1 MTSPVPRLFAALAAV
16 ALALSVPA
24 AHAAL
29 AQQPAAPAA
38 RAAAPAAAPAAKDGR
53 KDRAAPGPLG
63 NLGGNSK
70 EPIKIDA
77 DRLDVFDKEQ
87 RAVFQGNVVVV
98 QGETTMRCSTLTVFY
113 ENQRG
118 GAGGQ
123 RGPAAAGSQ
132 NDNIKQIDCAG
143 PVTVVSKDQVATGD
157 HAVFDRAANKVT
169 MTGNAVLSQCQ
180 NVTRGERIVYDL
192 NTGVA
197 NVETAP
203 GKRVSALI
211 IPGSNDAE
219 KQKQGCQQPQ
229 QAGPAP
235 AAPAA
240 TAQPAAAARPA
251 PQPQAAAPK
260 PSPKQRAQTN

>member
-38 RAAAPAAAPAAKDGR
+38 KPTAAAAAAAPAAKDGR
-53 KDRAAPGPLG
+53 KDRSAPGPLG

-113 ENQRG
+113 ENQKG
-118 GAGGQ
+118 AAGGQ
-123 RGPAAAGSQ
+123 RGPAAGAGSQ

-211 IPGSNDAE
+211 IPGSNDEE

-235 AAPAA
+235 AA
-240 TAQPAAAARPA
+240 TAQPASAARPA
-251 PQPQAAAPK
+251 AQPQAAAPK